1 MTTVQELGAL
11 HRRYADTSHRFRAA
25 WTFHQFL
32 QSLSKTGQ
40 QHVNDAHSVEF
51 QNLYAELK
59 EISQSLNNTSESERL
74 RSKLESIDRRL
85 SELIEDLDEEDS
97 RVAPYYLRQFF
108 RRVKTYDEK
117 ILTQLVKFYLYTQ
130 PGEIWPSDR
139 LDKVDFLLARLSEE
153 EDDRTGEPRLRDHR
167 RLSEIFQ
174 GLWAML
180 GASTPDA
187 DYVSAKRREV
197 DGIRQ
202 EVGEISTLDQLSE
215 HDLVPRY
222 RALKHDLGNLFLEPG
237 LALAIQETNLAL
249 KSRIQNLYAKE
260 EQRIVAEYQRVFE
273 LEREVPLDRE
283 LDQELMQF
291 RQEIERFEA
300 QLQSQELKLED
311 LALIRARVRDLLPRL
326 TAAGRG
332 PGAGALGGGT
342 ASGIGASRSSGSA
355 GAGEHAAGDSGYSG
369 FGGGHTGV
377 GIPGSR
383 RQYQDDS
390 GHLSGATGVAGASPL
405 AAQEDLLGEHYRRLV
420 DALRGVDAEMAVDRV
435 VVMPEVFPLR
445 IEPRE
450 VLAYRRL
457 YGRASC
463 DRELEQFLLEGA
475 ALRMRINEEAQEIS
489 GILDETSVTGDSIVY
504 ARARWTARTADAF
517 LWRFHHV
524 LDEAVLSGSVTEG
537 RQLQLLRMRL
547 MRDYSGLWLLA
558 YKPLLKRNPGG
569 TIA

>member
-1 MTTVQELGAL
+1 MNTVQELGAV

-32 QSLSKTGQ
+32 QSLGKGGQ
-40 QHVNDAHSVEF
+40 QVLTDAHSLEF
-51 QNLYAELK
+51 QNIYAELK
-59 EISQSLNNTSESERL
+59 EISQNLNTAESDRL
-74 RSKLESIDRRL
+74 RGRLEGIDRRL
-85 SELIEDLDEEDS
+85 SQLIEDLDREDA

-108 RRVKTYDEK
+108 RRVKSYDEK
-117 ILTQLVKFYLYTQ
+117 ILTQLVKFYLYAQ
-130 PGEIWPSDR
+130 QGEIWPTER

-167 RLSEIFQ
+167 RLGEIFH

-180 GASTPDA
+180 GVPLPEAAFVTE
-187 DYVSAKRREV
+187 KRREIE
-197 DGIRQ
+197 GIRQ
-202 EVGEISTLDQLSE
+202 EVAAVETLDRVSE
-215 HDLVPRY
+215 ANLIPRY
-222 RALKHDLGNLFLEPG
+222 RELKHDLGNLLFEPA
-237 LALAIQETNLAL
+237 LLLAIQETNLVF
-249 KSRIQNLYAKE
+249 KSRIQKLYAIE
-260 EQRIVAEYQRVFE
+260 ERRIVAEYQRVFE
-273 LEREVPLDRE
+273 LEREVPVDRE
-283 LDQELMQF
+283 LEQELIQF

-311 LALIRARVRDLLPRL
+311 LAMIRARVRELLPRL

-332 PGAGALGGGT
+332 VGGYLGDASAPTAGIAGDEDTASGTGTRKAPRTPHSALANDDGYFSEGAEGEGMAAGAGA
-342 ASGIGASRSSGSA
+342 
-355 GAGEHAAGDSGYSG
+355 
-369 FGGGHTGV
+369 
-377 GIPGSR
+377 
-383 RQYQDDS
+383 
-390 GHLSGATGVAGASPL
+390 ASPL
-405 AAQEDLLGEHYRRLV
+405 AAQEDLLGEFYRKLV
-420 DALRGVDAEMAVDRV
+420 DALREVDPELPAERV
-435 VVMPEVFPLR
+435 VVLQDVFPLR

-450 VLAYRRL
+450 VVAYRRL
-457 YGRASC
+457 YGRANC

-489 GILDETSVTGDSIVY
+489 GILDETSVTGDSIVF
-504 ARARWTARTADAF
+504 ARARWTARTADAY

-524 LDEAVLSGSVTEG
+524 LDEAVLAGSVTEG